1 MLFNQSI
8 SESSKPYLRSSR
20 FWMGLLLGVGLSA
33 CSGSPDPAEQG
44 VQQGATSA
52 QEIVVREAHMRA
64 MAPGRNMAAI
74 YMRIDNGTSEDVQLV
89 DLSTPLAGRAEVHR
103 TTYEDGVMRMRH
115 IPELTLPAG
124 QTVDFSPGGYHVML
138 MEVTEAPAV
147 GSHFDLELT
156 FEPGSPVTVSVE
168 VRPVN

>member
-1 MLFNQSI
+1 MLSQSK
-8 SESSKPYLRSSR
+8 SVVSGYPAGGSGLTRVL
-20 FWMGLLLGVGLSA
+20 MGLVLGWGLSA
-33 CSGSPDPAEQG
+33 CSERSAEVEPQG
-44 VQQGATSA
+44 QSA
-52 QEIVVREAHMRA
+52 AEEVTVRDAHMRA

-89 DLSTPLAGRAEVHR
+89 ELSTPLAGRAEVHR

-115 IPELTLPAG
+115 IEDLTLPAG

-138 MEVTEAPAV
+138 MDVAEAPEV
-147 GSHFDLELT
+147 GSHFDLELI
-156 FEPGSPVTVSVE
+156 FEPGPTLNVSVE